1 MYNLYK
7 KDDVTINRIVKE
19 IIIDCITKSGLTD
32 NKTTRIT
39 ILHYSHIHVHVHV
52 HSCNILIIM
61 MINANRRRCL
71 HKHIS
76 LICYKMSIHICA
88 HLVN

>member
-39 ILHYSHIHVHVHV
+39 ILHNVHYSHIHVHVHTV
-52 HSCNILIIM
+52 IL
-61 MINANRRRCL
+61 
-71 HKHIS
+71 
-76 LICYKMSIHICA
+76 
-88 HLVN
+88 